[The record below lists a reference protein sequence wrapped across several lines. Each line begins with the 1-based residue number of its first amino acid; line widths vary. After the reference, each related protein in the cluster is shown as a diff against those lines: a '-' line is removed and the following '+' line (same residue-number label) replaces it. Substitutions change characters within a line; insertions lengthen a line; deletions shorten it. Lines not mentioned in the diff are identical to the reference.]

1 MLYYFAICLWGSQ
14 QLAFELGEEH
24 SVYLLGRYLTHRR
37 KRGAEECHYI
47 PLRFGDNDL
56 GSNYKALK
64 IFTSLQ
70 TLRRYLLVMF
80 SEKTTI
86 APTLFRYKRFILD
99 EMTKQNASKAIF
111 IEVFS
116 SFLCYFIF
124 PLIYVNIATRKWF
137 SRKKLYEMIKNTGDF
152 IFKIYG
158 KFWGIAKQF
167 HEALTCYFWRMH

>member
-1 MLYYFAICLWGSQ
+1 M
-14 QLAFELGEEH
+14 
-24 SVYLLGRYLTHRR
+24 YLTHRR

-86 APTLFRYKRFILD
+86 APTLFRNKRFILD

-111 IEVFS
+111 IKVFS

-124 PLIYVNIATRKWF
+124 PLVYVNVETRKWF
-137 SRKKLYEMIKNTGDF
+137 IRKKLHEMKKNTGVF

-158 KFWGIAKQF
+158 KF
-167 HEALTCYFWRMH
+167 